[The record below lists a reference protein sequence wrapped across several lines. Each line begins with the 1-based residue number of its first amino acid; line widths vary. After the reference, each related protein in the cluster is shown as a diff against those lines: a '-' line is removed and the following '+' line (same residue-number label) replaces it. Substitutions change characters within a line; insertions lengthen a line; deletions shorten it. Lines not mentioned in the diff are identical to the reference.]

1 MSGPETPDG
10 TGAGGDLPAAQ
21 QPAWP
26 DSGAVAAARTQ
37 LATLP
42 PLVYSGEVD
51 RLTGQLCAAAAGESF
66 VLMGGDCAE
75 VFADATADR
84 IRGKVKTLMQVAA
97 VLTYGAQLPV
107 VKLARMAGQYAKPR
121 TSGTETRG
129 DVTLPSYRG
138 DAVNSAEFTATARV
152 ADPARMVQAY
162 HSSAC
167 VLNMMRAL
175 TQGGFADL
183 RAVRAWNQGFL
194 RNAAYAQYN
203 DIADEIDHAIR
214 FVTACGES
222 MESARRVDMYTC
234 HEALLLD
241 YEEPLA
247 RHDADRDARYAMS
260 GHFLWAGERTRQL
273 DHAHVAFLSSVAN
286 PVGVKLGPGIT
297 AAKAVALAQRLNPEN
312 TPGRL
317 TFITRMG
324 ADHIDRVLPEL
335 IRGVRAAGLNVL
347 WVCDPMHGNT
357 FTSSKGYKTRRFNA
371 ILAEVHSFFDIH
383 HQHGTWPGGIHIE
396 LTGDDVTEVLGGCA
410 NIDDDAL
417 SLRYESACDPRL
429 NHEQSLELAFLIARK
444 LQAR

>member
-1 MSGPETPDG
+1 MSGYETPDK
-10 TGAGGDLPAAQ
+10 TGPHRALPAAQ
-21 QPAWP
+21 QPVWP
-26 DSGAVAAARTQ
+26 EATAVATARAQ
-37 LATLP
+37 LSALP

-51 RLTGQLCAAAAGESF
+51 RLTTALRDAAAGEAF

-75 VFADATADR
+75 LFTDATALH
-84 IRGKVKTLMQVAA
+84 IRAKVKTLMQMAA

-121 TSGTETRG
+121 TQPNEIRDG
-129 DVTLPSYRG
+129 VTLPSYRG
-138 DAVNSAEFTATARV
+138 DAVNSTEFTAAARTAN
-152 ADPARMVQAY
+152 PARMVQAY

-167 VLNMMRAL
+167 VLNMVRAL

-194 RNAAYAQYN
+194 RNTAYAQYN

-222 MESARRVDMYTC
+222 LETTRRVDMYTC

-247 RHDADRDARYAMS
+247 RYDAERDATYGMS
-260 GHFLWAGERTRQL
+260 AHFLWAGERTREV
-273 DHAHVAFLSSVAN
+273 DHAHVAFLASIAN
-286 PVGVKLGPGIT
+286 PVGVKLGPT
-297 AAKAVALAQRLNPEN
+297 ATPGEAVALAQRLNPAN
-312 TPGRL
+312 KPGRL
-317 TFITRMG
+317 TFITRLG
-324 ADHIDRVLPEL
+324 AHHIDQVLPQL
-335 IRGVRAAGLNVL
+335 IRGVQAAGIDVV

-357 FTSSKGYKTRRFNA
+357 FTSSKGYKTRRFDA

-383 HQHGTWPGGIHIE
+383 NQHGTWPGGIHVE

-429 NHEQSLELAFLIARK
+429 NHEQSLELAFLVARK
-444 LQAR
+444 LQSQ